1 MPFVRVFKN
10 LAVRSASTSSKVSD
24 RIHNVAV
31 VGAGQMGAGI
41 AQSAA
46 HGGMHVTLI
55 DPDQA
60 SLDIAEE
67 KIQKYVR
74 SVLKKKYP
82 DWPEAI
88 EDFHKRVMGRMHF
101 TNDMESGI
109 KKAEIIQES
118 APEKLEVKQVLY
130 KELDKMAAPHVI
142 FCSNT
147 SSIKLSEIATNL
159 SRERQPLFAGLHF
172 HTPVPVQRMC
182 EVIDVQGYTSE
193 DTVETI
199 MEFSKRLGK
208 VAVRC
213 DDHVGYIVDRLRI
226 PYLFEAMRLHERG
239 HGSMY
244 DIDVAMKLGANYKLG
259 PFELC
264 DHIGLDNVKNMMDGW
279 REAEPENPL
288 YAPVPTLERL
298 VETGKLGKKTGQGF
312 FKYKSKREG
321 WNKR

>member
-1 MPFVRVFKN
+1 MLVRVAKN
-10 LAVRSASTSSKVSD
+10 VGLRAASTSSKVSD

-31 VGAGQMGAGI
+31 IGAGQMGSGI

-60 SLDIAEE
+60 SLEIAEE
-67 KIQKYVR
+67 NITKYVR
-74 SVLKKKYP
+74 SVLRKKYP

-88 EDFHKRVMGRMHF
+88 EDFHKRVMGRMVF
-101 TNDMESGI
+101 STDMEAGV

-130 KELDKMAAPHVI
+130 KELDAMAPEYAI

-147 SSIKLSEIATNL
+147 SAIKLSEIAQGL
-159 SRERQPLFAGLHF
+159 SKERQEKFAGLHF
-172 HTPVPVQRMC
+172 HTPVPMQRMC
-182 EVIDVQGYTSE
+182 ECVEVQGYTSE
-193 DTVETI
+193 ETIETI
-199 MEFSKRLGK
+199 MEFTKRLGK
-208 VAVRC
+208 VGVRC

-239 HGSMY
+239 HGSMF

-279 REAEPENPL
+279 REAEPDNPL

-298 VETGKLGKKTGQGF
+298 VSEGKFGKKTGQGF
-312 FKYKSKREG
+312 FRYKEKRAG
-321 WNKR
+321 WAKR